1 MNNPAPGSNPA
12 PSFAPAEMAD
22 RCGISIDTLRYYER
36 EGLLDDIERTP
47 GGQRRYSDGDVA
59 WVMILRCLRTTALPI
74 REMKRF
80 AELVRQGD
88 VAIPERAELLRTHRA
103 DVVVQITA
111 LQEALDTIDHKIAT
125 YSAILAHTPPVDE
138 LSDANPTLGGK
149 GVRAV

>member
-1 MNNPAPGSNPA
+1 MSDVAEQLS
-12 PSFAPAEMAD
+12 PAEMAE

-36 EGLLDDIERTP
+36 EGLLDTIERTA
-47 GGQRRYSDGDVA
+47 GGQRRYSSSDVA

-88 VAIPERAELLRTHRA
+88 EAIPERAQLLREHRA
-103 DVVVQITA
+103 EVVDQIAA

-125 YSAILAHTPPVDE
+125 YAAILESTPVVDT
-138 LSDANPTLGGK
+138 LSDTTPTLGGK
-149 GVRAV
+149 GARAT